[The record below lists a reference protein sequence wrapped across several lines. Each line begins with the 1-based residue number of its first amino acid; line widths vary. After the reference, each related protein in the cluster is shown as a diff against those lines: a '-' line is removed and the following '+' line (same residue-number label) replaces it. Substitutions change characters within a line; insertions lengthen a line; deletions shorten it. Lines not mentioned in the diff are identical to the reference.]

1 MTISEIVTKE
11 FTCNQ
16 CGYKWTNRFNGRD
29 QPVPKRCSKC
39 KSYNWNQE
47 GENITAEEKSLRAR
61 IRGMKNRYLN
71 ASTTWMNASI
81 KNYWNNELVEKFL
94 NLNPR
99 PTVEQLRLI
108 LHGSRIG
115 FNSRNPYKAQGF
127 VPDPQNPSR
136 MKYDKDE
143 YLRILESEA
152 KKRNE
157 IMLKIVQE
165 RTGTIKVS
173 SLIRY

>member
-1 MTISEIVTKE
+1 
-11 FTCNQ
+11 
-16 CGYKWTNRFNGRD
+16 
-29 QPVPKRCSKC
+29 
-39 KSYNWNQE
+39 
-47 GENITAEEKSLRAR
+47 
-61 IRGMKNRYLN
+61 
-71 ASTTWMNASI
+71 MNASI

-157 IMLKIVQE
+157 IMLIIVQE
-165 RTGTIKVS
+165 RTGTIKGK
-173 SLIRY
+173 